1 MSGDYEESGNY
12 AQTVADSTL
21 EESDIE
27 MEEEDTDWSEHEA
40 SAFLTDDEDD
50 SDETNEKE
58 SKDRVR

>member
-1 MSGDYEESGNY
+1 M
-12 AQTVADSTL
+12 VDSTL
-21 EESDIE
+21 EESDIK

-50 SDETNEKE
+50 GDETNEKE